1 MTNALSEEE
10 IENLHRETGI
20 AKETLR
26 MIDKGMEEM
35 EKGNVGEVPD
45 LTDEEVKELFNES

>member
-10 IENLHRETGI
+10 IENIHRETGI

-35 EKGNVGEVPD
+35 EKGNVGEVPN